1 MSTSKGTEPVVLE
14 VLNICT
20 TEDITAMTQKRFKS
34 DKSELAKYKF
44 GKTTYGNL

>member
-20 TEDITAMTQKRFKS
+20 TEDNSKDPK
-34 DKSELAKYKF
+34 KV
-44 GKTTYGNL
+44 